1 MVELKLGWK
10 LGWVVTKN
18 NQSGDPS
25 GLISELFKP
34 GVMGQDLAHSLL
46 DLLNGIKAELFIPEQ
61 LKLANITTIYKN
73 KGSRLD
79 LKNDRGIFILSIF
92 RKMLDKMTYYD
103 KYDGIDNFMSD
114 SNIGARKSRN
124 IRNHLFVIYGVINS
138 VVQGEAECIDI
149 QIYDLVQAFDALW
162 LEDCLND
169 VFDALDEDKRD
180 DKLALVYEMN
190 KENKVAINTTVGQ
203 TERVKIDKIV
213 TQGGTW
219 GSLLCSNHID
229 TLGRRCRD
237 KGEHLYNYK
246 DQVEVLPLA
255 MVDDLVG
262 IANCGHSSLALNTF
276 INSQI
281 ELKKLTFHTPDANGK
296 SKCNVMH
303 VHI

>member
-1 MVELKLGWK
+1 MKLGWK

-25 GLISELFKP
+25 DLISELFKP

-61 LKLANITTIYKN
+61 LKLANITTIYNN

-138 VVQGEAECIDI
+138 VVQVEAECIDI

-219 GSLLCSNHID
+219 G
-229 TLGRRCRD
+229 
-237 KGEHLYNYK
+237 
-246 DQVEVLPLA
+246 
-255 MVDDLVG
+255 
-262 IANCGHSSLALNTF
+262 
-276 INSQI
+276 
-281 ELKKLTFHTPDANGK
+281 
-296 SKCNVMH
+296 
-303 VHI
+303 